1 MFARNFQVKL
11 NQNEFN
17 QKAKN
22 SMTSEFVKNKLLNS
36 FFSKIFVKT
45 YQFLFSHTIDWGPSP
60 SFFSNI
66 GNFKRINQFLF
77 PLKSSEDRRI
87 SDNFMGNKS

>member
-22 SMTSEFVKNKLLNS
+22 SMTSEFVKDKLLNS
-36 FFSKIFVKT
+36 FFFSKIFVKT

-60 SFFSNI
+60 SFSSNI
-66 GNFKRINQFLF
+66 GKFKRNI
-77 PLKSSEDRRI
+77 
-87 SDNFMGNKS
+87 MGTLDPIWTLYNGNIGR